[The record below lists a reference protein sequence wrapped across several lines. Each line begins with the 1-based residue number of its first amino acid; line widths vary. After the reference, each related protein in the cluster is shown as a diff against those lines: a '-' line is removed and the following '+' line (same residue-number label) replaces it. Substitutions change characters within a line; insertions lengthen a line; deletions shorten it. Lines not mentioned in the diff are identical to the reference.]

1 MAAVPFRLDTK
12 NILVTGASSGIGKA
26 IATVAAA
33 QGASVCLTA
42 RDTAKLEAAKATL
55 EGDGHRIFSADLG
68 NVADLEALTD
78 QLPELNGVVL
88 NAGMVKTV
96 PVRFMTQEDIQYM
109 FAVNVQ
115 GSMQLVQKLL
125 KKKKIAAGGSI
136 CFISSIATQKITLGN
151 AMYSATKGAVNSFAK
166 ALALE
171 MAPKGIR
178 SNVIMPGFVE
188 TNILEESSIS
198 ADQLAIHQKKY
209 PIGRFG
215 RPEDVAHLALYLLA
229 DESSWMTGSLL
240 PIDGGYSL

>member
-1 MAAVPFRLDTK
+1 MSAPFRLDGKTV
-12 NILVTGASSGIGKA
+12 LVTGASSGIGKA
-26 IATVAAA
+26 IATVAAS
-33 QGASVCLTA
+33 QGASVCLAA
-42 RDTAKLEAAKATL
+42 RDMVRLEQVSTTL
-55 EGDGHRIFSADLG
+55 ANGGHRCFSADLARS
-68 NVADLEALTD
+68 ADLEALSD
-78 QLPELNGVVL
+78 NLPELDGLVL
-88 NAGMVKTV
+88 NAGMVKTA
-96 PVRFMTQEDIQYM
+96 PVRFISEEDIQHL

-136 CFISSIATQKITLGN
+136 CFISSIATQKMTLGN
-151 AMYSATKGAVNSFAK
+151 SMYSATKGAVNAFAK

-188 TNILEESSIS
+188 TNILGESSIS
-198 ADQLAIHQKKY
+198 AEQLAIHQKKY

-215 RPEDVAHLALYLLA
+215 RPDDVAHLALYLLA